1 MKGRKSNLPITP
13 LSWPSMQ
20 NAPADDEPY
29 TDEAKAEDVQA
40 LAAVRR
46 REAMSFEDLKR
57 EFGL

>member
-1 MKGRKSNLPITP
+1 
-13 LSWPSMQ
+13 MQ

-29 TDEAKAEDVQA
+29 TDEAEAEDVQA